1 MKRHSGLVPLSHDHH
16 HELAEARRLLRAAGA
31 DDAALRVAAADRY
44 VRVFFGETV
53 EHFRKEEE
61 LLFPL
66 YVHHAG
72 RTAALERVLH
82 EHMQLH
88 GLVRGHPRR
97 HRLDV
102 CWRYRGPVFQPQ
114 DVLEQDPERVRQ
126 PEDVVAG
133 LQCPEAE
140 DLNLAVADP
149 KGRTRAEAVRVGHQL
164 D

>member
-88 GLVRGHPRR
+88 GLVRALRSEAAGGDVPRE
-97 HRLDV
+97 RLQELGDLLHQHV
-102 CWRYRGPVFQPQ
+102 RFEERKLFEEIQRAVPAEE
-114 DVLEQDPERVRQ
+114 LE
-126 PEDVVAG
+126 A
-133 LQCPEAE
+133 
-140 DLNLAVADP
+140 LNLPTSTAGAC
-149 KGRTRAEAVRVGHQL
+149 EA
-164 D
+164 